1 MVSSESKYLEFS
13 VSCSIQ
19 KQCFC
24 LIENVEIQWNLIKH
38 FTTKSELGME
48 NPGSNPTANIP
59 EWLFTV

>member
-24 LIENVEIQWNLIKH
+24 LIENVEIRWNLIKH
-38 FTTKSELGME
+38 TTTQSELGME
-48 NPGSNPTANIP
+48 NP
-59 EWLFTV
+59 WLQSHCQYS

>member
-24 LIENVEIQWNLIKH
+24 LKDNVEIRRNLFKH
-38 FTTKSELGME
+38 STTQSELGME
-48 NPGSNPTANIP
+48 NP
-59 EWLFTV
+59 WLQSHCQYS